1 MTVDGDTDLE
11 ARVRQLESVE
21 EIRQLVARYALA
33 LDSRNVE
40 ALAALFVADVETH
53 GGGRGRAA
61 LAEWFNGPVLRQGYS
76 TTFHLI
82 GNHII
87 DFVDDDHATG
97 ALYCRPEHEAGDLWV
112 IMPVVYEDRYERQD
126 GHWYFRSRR
135 PHAFYAADVTES
147 PLEIDEPVPLPR
159 QPVHDPPDAAGAV
172 GVVAALLGRGR
183 WLTATGRWPPASTGS
198 SRTAPSASS
207 PGATP
212 TPSTAGTSTR

>member
-1 MTVDGDTDLE
+1 MTVDGATDLE
-11 ARVRQLESVE
+11 ARVSRLESVE

-53 GGGRGRAA
+53 GGGHGRAA

-82 GNHII
+82 GNHVI
-87 DFVDDDHATG
+87 DFDDDDDHATG
-97 ALYCRPEHEAGDLWV
+97 ALYCRPEHEAGDLWI

-147 PLEIDEPVPLPR
+147 PLEVENRFHFPDNPFMTRPTLPE
-159 QPVHDPPDAAGAV
+159 
-172 GVVAALLGRGR
+172 R
-183 WLTATGRWPPASTGS
+183 WESWRRFWAEDDG
-198 SRTAPSASS
+198 
-207 PGATP
+207 
-212 TPSTAGTSTR
+212 